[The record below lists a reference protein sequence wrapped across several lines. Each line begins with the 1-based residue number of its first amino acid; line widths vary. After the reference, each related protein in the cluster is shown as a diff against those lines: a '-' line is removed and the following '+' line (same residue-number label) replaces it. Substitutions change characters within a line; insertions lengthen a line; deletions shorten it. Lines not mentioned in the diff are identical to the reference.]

1 MAWDVPCSTFTCST
15 PALIEIGTG
24 RLALTYPILP
34 IPKAVNQTR
43 FPGPGHIHQTY
54 GIVVA
59 GTKYSVN
66 DPVVGSYLATLPA
79 KCSANHIIP
88 LESREIALGSP
99 TEQSGDRKSTRLNSS
114 HSQIS
119 YAV

>member
-1 MAWDVPCSTFTCST
+1 MDTGMACDVPCSTLTGWT

-24 RLALTYPILP
+24 RLALTYPISP
-34 IPKAVNQTR
+34 SPNAVNQTR

-66 DPVVGSYLATLPA
+66 DPIVGSYLATLPE
-79 KCSANHIIP
+79 KCSENHIIP
-88 LESREIALGSP
+88 LESRDIALGARPGSLDHM
-99 TEQSGDRKSTRLNSS
+99 TQNNTRC
-114 HSQIS
+114 Q
-119 YAV
+119 

>member
-1 MAWDVPCSTFTCST
+1 MEAGMARNVPCSTLTGWI
-15 PALIEIGTG
+15 PALMEIGTG
-24 RLALTYPILP
+24 KLALTYPISP
-34 IPKAVNQTR
+34 SPNAVNQTR

-79 KCSANHIIP
+79 NAPRTILSHW
-88 LESREIALGSP
+88 SRERS
-99 TEQSGDRKSTRLNSS
+99 R
-114 HSQIS
+114 
-119 YAV
+119 

>member
-1 MAWDVPCSTFTCST
+1 MMDAGMARNVPCSTLTGWI
-15 PALIEIGTG
+15 PALMEIGTG
-24 RLALTYPILP
+24 KLALTYPISP
-34 IPKAVNQTR
+34 SPNAVNQTR

-79 KCSANHIIP
+79 KCSENHIIP
-88 LESREIALGSP
+88 LESRDIALRSP
-99 TEQSGDRKSTRLNSS
+99 TVQSGS
-114 HSQIS
+114 HDPYHIPMP
-119 YAV
+119 